1 MHIQTIILIVL
12 LVSKMAQL
20 KHSKKVEPN
29 DAFIGILILYIL
41 IQSLTSNTKEFA
53 IPGAENTV
61 IDETAWNNLHT
72 LLGELYSGGTLKI
85 PGNVHILGDLLVGTY
100 NGGGTTPK
108 TYEESKLNAASWR
121 DSAGVEQQPPEVG
134 TGSIYAW
141 AASHQETLTTF
152 IYRARTDGIEGGDMF
167 FCSRAEYDNKDR
179 NEAAIT
185 WTGLKSGRVLCG
197 RIEGGDI
204 FTGHITVDPLCWIRT
219 DNLSCRE
226 DSNLLNMHSNVKCS
240 SDLEVGLN
248 CRFNAGIR
256 IQGIKTNS
264 DAHDHRE
271 EGNWMQMHGDA
282 VKCYGAPDNA
292 TAVEASG
299 GGGGRSGRGGR

>member
-1 MHIQTIILIVL
+1 
-12 LVSKMAQL
+12 MAQL

-53 IPGAENTV
+53 IPGAEDIV
-61 IDETAWNNLHT
+61 IDPTAWANLHII
-72 LLGELYSGGTLKI
+72 LQQLYSEGTVTI

-108 TYEESKLNAASWR
+108 TYEESKLNAACWR
-121 DSAGVEQQPPEVG
+121 DSAGVEQQPPKPG

-152 IYRARTDGIEGGDMF
+152 IYRARADGIEGGDMF
-167 FCSRAEYDNKDR
+167 FCSRAEYDNKNRD
-179 NEAAIT
+179 EAAIT

-197 RIEGGDI
+197 RIESGDI
-204 FTGHITVDPLCWIRT
+204 MSGHITVDPLCWIRT
-219 DNLSCRE
+219 DNLAATTNNRALHIE
-226 DSNLLNMHSNVKCS
+226 SNVKCTG
-240 SDLEVGLN
+240 DLEVNLN
-248 CRFNAGIR
+248 CRFNSGIR
-256 IQGIKTNS
+256 IQGIKSNT
-264 DAHDHRE
+264 DAHSHRE
-271 EGNWMQMHGDA
+271 EGNWLQLHRGDQL
-282 VKCYGAPDNA
+282 VCYGPPDSGS
-292 TAVEASG
+292 TPVDSSG